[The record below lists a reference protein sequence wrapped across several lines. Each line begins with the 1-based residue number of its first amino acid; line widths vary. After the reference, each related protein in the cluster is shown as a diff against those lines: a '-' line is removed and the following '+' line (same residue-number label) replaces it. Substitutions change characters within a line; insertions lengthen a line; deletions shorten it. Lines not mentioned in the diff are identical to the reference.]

1 MVQNLKTIA
10 RRHLWDRQ
18 TDSNNSGADGER
30 KMVNFQ
36 GGTIRTRD
44 DLERFESEMT
54 LEERLPE
61 RSILDVFKASAALYP
76 TSTAITMLMTGAQ
89 DEQPRQ
95 VNYDQL
101 LGMIHS
107 AANVFSTLG
116 GPAPGVAYMLPSLI
130 ETYATLWGAETA
142 GYAVPINFLLQTE
155 SIAELIKASEAKILV
170 ALGPHPQLDIW
181 ERALELRKQIPGLI
195 LIRVSP
201 PGTPA
206 EEGIIDL
213 GTALAE
219 QPDDH
224 LIFGEPRGGSDV
236 AAYFHTGGT
245 TGVPKLVAHTHRSQ
259 LVSAFGG
266 AALCGYTSEDVMTA
280 TLPLFHVAGTIVA
293 GLSAF
298 MTGVELVVM
307 SPSGLR
313 NPAIVEGFWRLVA
326 QHKVTLVGGVPTA
339 LGAVLQVPVGNN
351 DISALRTGLTGA
363 ALLPPAVGARFKEV
377 TGCHLHEI
385 LGMTESSGLV
395 SIDPLSSVGSI
406 GSVGWAL
413 PYTQVDI
420 LRLNEDGSLG
430 APCATDEIGV
440 IVIQG
445 DHITPGYRDPKHNE
459 GVIEAGRLI
468 SGDLGYK
475 DAQGQ
480 IYVAGRSKDLIIRSG
495 HNIDPTMIENAMAT
509 HPSVALAAAVG
520 MPDAYAG
527 ELPVCFVELLPDADL
542 CVEDLHQY
550 AQNMIDERPAWP
562 KLIQIVD
569 AIPLTSVGKIF
580 KPSLRCEISKQK
592 VLDLLQN
599 ELEIADARVEA
610 VAGGPRGM
618 RVTVTIS
625 KDHRASLSKL
635 ETALAEFLFEARVQ
649 IG

>member
-1 MVQNLKTIA
+1 MA
-10 RRHLWDRQ
+10 
-18 TDSNNSGADGER
+18 
-30 KMVNFQ
+30 NFT
-36 GGTIRTRD
+36 GTKIRTRD

-54 LEERLPE
+54 LDQRLPE
-61 RSILDVFKASAALYP
+61 RSILDVFKTSAAQHP

-89 DEQPRQ
+89 DEQPRRI
-95 VNYDQL
+95 NYAQL
-101 LGMIHS
+101 LGMIQS
-107 AANVFSTLG
+107 AANVFSSLG

-130 ETYATLWGAETA
+130 ETYATLWGAEAA

-181 ERALELRKQIPGLI
+181 EKALEIREQIPDLI

-206 EEGIIDL
+206 EDSVIDFS
-213 GTALAE
+213 TALAD

-224 LIFGEPRGGSDV
+224 LIFGQQRGGDDV

-259 LVSAFGG
+259 LISAFGG
-266 AALCGYTSEDVMTA
+266 AALCGYTSEDIMTA

-298 MTGVELVVM
+298 MAGVELVVM
-307 SPSGLR
+307 SPAGLR

-339 LGAVLQVPVGNN
+339 LSAVLQVPVGDN
-351 DISALRTGLTGA
+351 DISSVRAGLTGA
-363 ALLPPAVGARFKEV
+363 ALLPPAVGTRFKEV
-377 TGCHLHEI
+377 AGCHLHEI

-395 SIDPLSSVGSI
+395 SIDPLSGTGSV
-406 GSVGWAL
+406 GSVGWPL

-420 LRLNEDGSLG
+420 LRLNEDGTLG
-430 APCATDEIGV
+430 KPCAADEIGV

-445 DHITPGYRDPKHNE
+445 EHITPGYRDPKHNE
-459 GVIEAGRLI
+459 GVIERGRLN

-475 DAQGQ
+475 DAQSR
-480 IYVAGRSKDLIIRSG
+480 IYIAGRSKDLIIRSG
-495 HNIDPTMIENAMAT
+495 HNIDPTMIENAMAA
-509 HPSVALAAAVG
+509 HPAVAIAAAVG

-527 ELPVCFVELLPDADL
+527 ELPVCYVELRPGAN
-542 CVEDLHQY
+542 VSIEDLNRH
-550 AQNMIDERPAWP
+550 AQGAIDERPAWP
-562 KLIQIVD
+562 KLIQVID

-580 KPSLRCEISKQK
+580 KPSLRCDAAKQRVT
-592 VLDLLQN
+592 VLVQD
-599 ELEIADARVEA
+599 ELGIADARVE
-610 VAGGPRGM
+610 VVVGGTRGM
-618 RVTVTIS
+618 RVTVTLS
-625 KDHRASLSKL
+625 KDNRSSLAKL
-635 ETALAEFLFEARVQ
+635 ETALADFLFEARVQ
-649 IG
+649 VG

>member
-1 MVQNLKTIA
+1 MA
-10 RRHLWDRQ
+10 
-18 TDSNNSGADGER
+18 
-30 KMVNFQ
+30 NFQ

-54 LEERLPE
+54 LDERLPE

-142 GYAVPINFLLQTE
+142 GYAVPINFLLQTD

-206 EEGIIDL
+206 EEGVIDL

-224 LIFGEPRGGSDV
+224 LIFGGPRGGSDV

-245 TGVPKLVAHTHRSQ
+245 TGLPKLVAHTHRSQ

-298 MTGVELVVM
+298 MAGVELVVM

-339 LGAVLQVPVGNN
+339 IGAVLQVSVGNN
-351 DISALRTGLTGA
+351 DISAVRTGLTGA
-363 ALLPPAVGARFKEV
+363 ALLPPAVGTRFKKV

-385 LGMTESSGLV
+385 LGMTETSGLV
-395 SIDPLSSVGSI
+395 SIDPLSGVGSVC
-406 GSVGWAL
+406 SVGWAL

-430 APCATDEIGV
+430 APCSTDEIGV

-459 GVIEAGRLI
+459 GVIDARRLN

-475 DAQGQ
+475 DAQGR

-527 ELPVCFVELLPDADL
+527 ELPVCFVELLPDAEVR
-542 CVEDLHQY
+542 VEDLHQH
-550 AQNMIDERPAWP
+550 AQSMIDERPAWP
-562 KLIQIVD
+562 NLIQVVD

-580 KPSLRCEISKQK
+580 KPSLRCEIAKQK
-592 VLDLLQN
+592 VLDLVRN
-599 ELEIADARVEA
+599 ELKIAGARVEV
-610 VAGGPRGM
+610 VAGGTRGM
-618 RVTVTIS
+618 RVTVTLS
-625 KDHRASLSKL
+625 KDNKSSLAKL
-635 ETALAEFLFEARVQ
+635 ETALADFLFEAQVQ
-649 IG
+649 VG